1 MVSKSQLGCYSVN
14 NVEFVSLAAVVILF
28 AVSGFDAF
36 AETLDEPDRPINL
49 LADDVLPTKIDLS
62 WDAPQNDGGSPIT
75 GYRIEFKIVPED
87 YLVLVGDTSVAF
99 S

>member
-36 AETLDEPDRPINL
+36 AETLDEPDRR
-49 LADDVLPTKIDLS
+49 
-62 WDAPQNDGGSPIT
+62 G
-75 GYRIEFKIVPED
+75 RR
-87 YLVLVGDTSVAF
+87 
-99 S
+99 